1 MMCAKRIY
9 TDIDHFQKCHLFT
22 KGYKYSEI
30 QFIYNIEKTYISE
43 LSPIFGENIWKHKIV
58 LENFAHTQ
66 ISLCLTYDYLDNK
79 RLCFNCLST
88 NCMLIVK

>member
-43 LSPIFGENIWKHKIV
+43 LWRKYMKTQNSTRKLRSNTDFIMTNI
-58 LENFAHTQ
+58 
-66 ISLCLTYDYLDNK
+66 
-79 RLCFNCLST
+79 RLSIKF
-88 NCMLIVK
+88 